1 MTLVACLDAHEPW
14 VMDSRLG
21 WVQPLSMMKA
31 RNIWSCHFLVY
42 VYIHLYILPVWLVVC
57 LVDWLFVCL
66 CRRRRQLF
74 HPQVQQSINQ
84 EEAQPNVDQPIH
96 CNVDQPIH
104 CYCSTSLKAMHCTT
118 CKMDR
123 AIVECFGP
131 PHRTFYRHLA
141 SCFAHYLTAVFELP
155 PCQR

>member
-1 MTLVACLDAHEPW
+1 MTLVACLDTHEPW

-31 RNIWSCHFLVY
+31 RNIWSCHSLFT

-84 EEAQPNVDQPIH
+84 EEAQP
-96 CNVDQPIH
+96 NVDQPIH

>member
-1 MTLVACLDAHEPW
+1 MTLVACLDTHEPW

-21 WVQPLSMMKA
+21 WVQPLSMVKA
-31 RNIWSCHFLVY
+31 RNIWSCHFLFT
-42 VYIHLYILPVWLVVC
+42 VYIHLYMLPVWLVVC

-123 AIVECFGP
+123 VIVECFGP

>member
-1 MTLVACLDAHEPW
+1 MTLVACLDTHEPW

-21 WVQPLSMMKA
+21 WVQPLSTMKA
-31 RNIWSCHFLVY
+31 RNIWSCHFLFT
-42 VYIHLYILPVWLVVC
+42 VYIHLYMLPVWLVVC

-123 AIVECFGP
+123 VLWASASYFLSPSGILLRP
-131 PHRTFYRHLA
+131 LSY
-141 SCFAHYLTAVFELP
+141 SCF
-155 PCQR
+155 